1 MRKTG
6 AKKSRRHVLA
16 AIGIV
21 IISLSAGC
29 AFHPHGESAER
40 DRAMKAYAKTTPAA
54 LAPDASLEEIL
65 RYAYLT
71 NAGLEA
77 RYWEWRAA
85 IEQIPQDASMPTVPA
100 ISLESMFMDGSTSLS
115 QTTLGLQNDPMT
127 NIPWPG
133 KVTAAGR
140 RALELARAAGS
151 RFDAAKLA
159 LRTNLLSSYYD
170 YALLAESIRLEEAN
184 TSLLR
189 GAADNADARI
199 RAGAGSS
206 LEALKA
212 RNDVDLALNN
222 LEGSRSKVPGQLA
235 ALNAILGREP
245 TAPLDPP
252 KALPV
257 ARELPY
263 SDAEILAFLADRNPE
278 LAALSHEAKAGE
290 ETVSLMRRQYIP
302 DLGLTLS
309 GDLAGTA
316 KSIMAMLTA
325 PFVRFDAIRA
335 SIAQA
340 RAELEAS
347 RSMRTQMERDLKA
360 SAILALYDLRNADRE
375 IALYEQSIIPR
386 MDETVQITGT
396 SYSNGRAGLMDILE
410 SRRMLVEA
418 RLMYAEMRIERE
430 KLVVEIEELSAG
442 AR

>member
-1 MRKTG
+1 MRNTG
-6 AKKSRRHVLA
+6 AKKRRRLILAGLGILVL
-16 AIGIV
+16 
-21 IISLSAGC
+21 LLFPGC

-40 DRAMKAYAKTTPAA
+40 DRAMNAYAKTPPPA
-54 LAPDASLEEIL
+54 LAPDAPLEEIL
-65 RYAYLT
+65 RYAYFT

-77 RYWEWRAA
+77 SYWEWRAA

-100 ISLESMFMDGSTSLS
+100 VSLESMFMDGSTSLS
-115 QTTLGLQNDPMT
+115 STTLGLQNDPMT

-184 TSLLR
+184 ASLLR

-222 LEGSRSKVPGQLA
+222 LVSLRSNVPGRLA

-245 TAPLDPP
+245 SAPLDLP
-252 KALPV
+252 KALPA
-257 ARELPY
+257 ARELSY
-263 SDAEILAFLADRNPE
+263 SDAEILAFLAERNPE
-278 LAALSHEAKAGE
+278 LAALAHEAKAGE

-302 DLGLTLS
+302 DLSLTLS

-347 RSMRTQMERDLKA
+347 RAMRAQMERDLKA
-360 SAILALYDLRNADRE
+360 RALLALYDLRNDERQ

-386 MDETVQITGT
+386 MDEAVQITGA

-418 RLMYAEMRIERE
+418 RLMYAGMRIERE
-430 KLVVEIEELSAG
+430 KMLLEIEEISGG
-442 AR
+442 AP